1 MTTEV
6 GGMASFPEADVAV
19 DLDASAWR
27 EFRHGWPLV
36 LAAGLGT
43 GVAAINF
50 YSMGVFVQPLQAAFG
65 WSRGFVT
72 SALTIYAVV
81 SVILAGFVGYA
92 IDKFGPRRI
101 ALPGLVVFCLL
112 FASLGLCGGS
122 KVAWVAQWILLAIGG
137 STIKP
142 TVWSVAIVGRFHR
155 ARGLALALA
164 LTGGAV
170 SAFVGPILGSWLID
184 THGWQT
190 GYFGI
195 AALCLIVTLPLCVW
209 GFYGADDLHRRRGTS
224 PAVIKAAV
232 GAEPLAVTLRSP
244 PFLKLAVAT
253 FLLVF
258 TTTGTVVHVVPLLTG
273 AGLGRG
279 QAAGM
284 AGIVG
289 IAGVAGR
296 LATGSLFDR
305 VDGRVIGATIALLP
319 VIAFVALLFVNG
331 SVLFAY
337 LAVVV
342 LGLCAGAE
350 IEMAAF
356 LSSRFFAPAN
366 YGTLF
371 GVIVG
376 MITLGAGVGP
386 TVAGVVYD
394 YTQSYRMA
402 LIGAVPLTI
411 LASLLIAR
419 LGPYPSETT
428 PDA

>member
-1 MTTEV
+1 MT
-6 GGMASFPEADVAV
+6 SFPEAGIAA
-19 DLDASAWR
+19 DLDAPAWR

-92 IDKFGPRRI
+92 IDKLGPRRI

-112 FASLGLCGGS
+112 FASLGLCSGS
-122 KVAWVAQWILLAIGG
+122 KVAWVLQWILLAVGG

-142 TVWSVAIVGRFHR
+142 TVWSAAIVGRFR
-155 ARGLALALA
+155 KARGLALALA
-164 LTGGAV
+164 LTGGAL

-184 THGWQT
+184 TYGWQA

-195 AALCLIVTLPLCVW
+195 AAICLIVTLPLCLW
-209 GFYGADDLHRRRGTS
+209 GFYGADDLHRRSGTS
-224 PAVIKAAV
+224 PAVIKAVVA
-232 GAEPLAVTLRSP
+232 AEPLSVTLRSP
-244 PFLKLAVAT
+244 RFLKLAIAT

-258 TTTGTVVHVVPLLTG
+258 TTTGAVVHVVPLLTG
-273 AGLGRG
+273 AGIDRG

-284 AGIVG
+284 AAIVG

-296 LATGSLFDR
+296 LVTGSLFDR
-305 VDGRVIGATIALLP
+305 LDGRVIGATVALLP
-319 VIAFVALLFVNG
+319 VIAFVALLSLQS
-331 SVLFAY
+331 SVLFVY
-337 LAVVV
+337 LAVIV

-350 IEMAAF
+350 IEMSAF
-356 LSSRFFAPAN
+356 LSSRLFARAN

-386 TVAGVVYD
+386 TVAGIVYD
-394 YTQSYRMA
+394 YAQSYRMA
-402 LIGAVPLTI
+402 LIGAIPLTM
-411 LASLLIAR
+411 LAALLIAR
-419 LGPYPSETT
+419 LGPYSDEISA
-428 PDA
+428 DA